1 MRFGFIAEDEAM
13 NVPVYMR
20 RKQSG
25 VAVIELAIT
34 LIFLLLLTMG
44 ITEIGRAF
52 WYYSALQK
60 ATRDGARYVSMQSW
74 AGASPVSA
82 CKTSVKENAVS
93 AGVPS
98 VDASGTSL
106 ENRVSVLCD
115 GAACSWGSGTA
126 PEYITVVVDNFRMHW
141 LWSFGAPMPSPGGSA
156 GLRIQATMPY
166 MR

>member
-1 MRFGFIAEDEAM
+1 MSASV
-13 NVPVYMR
+13 NMR

-25 VAVIELAIT
+25 VAVIELAVT
-34 LIFLLLLTMG
+34 LIFLLLVTMG

-60 ATRDGARYVSMQSW
+60 ATRDGARYVSTQSW
-74 AGASPVSA
+74 SGASPVSA
-82 CKTSVKENAVS
+82 CKTSVRENAVS

-98 VDASGTSL
+98 VDAAGTTL

-115 GAACSWGSGTA
+115 GAACNWGSATT
-126 PEYITVVVDNFRMHW
+126 PEYITVVIDNFRMHW
-141 LWSFGAPMPSPGGSA
+141 LWSLGAPLPESGGSA
-156 GLRIQATMPY
+156 GLRIQTTMPY